1 MPESLSYLFLE
12 LALLA
17 TLIVFSVDAIRFRE
31 LISGRFLWRASVL
44 FVVWLLVDQIAVGLG
59 IWYFPPKGTLSVRLF
74 DLPLEEYICF
84 VLHTVICYLALR
96 RIGWTPQ
103 EGAL

>member
-17 TLIVFSVDAIRFRE
+17 TLIVFSVDAIRLQE
-31 LISGRFLWRASVL
+31 LVGRRFVGRASLL
-44 FVVWLLVDQIAVGLG
+44 FVIWLLVDQIAVGLG
-59 IWYFPPKGTLSVRLF
+59 IWYFPSEGTLSVRLLN
-74 DLPLEEYICF
+74 LPLEEYICF

-103 EGAL
+103 EGTL